1 MANTGSFIA
10 WGLLF
15 SLGAGVPAASGD
27 LIHGARMA
35 GSAFRELAYPGAE
48 VLRDFQ
54 SVVNQVPVST
64 ALFST
69 RAPVTA
75 VRAYYSARLAGA
87 GWIREAGAEKAER
100 NEVLVDAGGG
110 YMVATRDDRTL
121 RVHLLPAGKAGGT
134 FIYLQLKA
142 KQTDQRGSL
151 PAEAVARRIHP
162 IPLFP
167 GVPAA
172 FYLEDGQDSGRA
184 LAMYSTMADPA
195 AVSAFY
201 EKKLLQVG
209 WRLEF
214 SYPTVETGKR
224 EGRVMVY
231 ESGESQCLL
240 SVQKE
245 GRNPTTVLLIM
256 GRELKVSRSTGGE
269 NGCQT
274 GAIS

>member
-27 LIHGARMA
+27 LINGARMA

-75 VRAYYSARLAGA
+75 VRAYYSARLEGA

-110 YMVATRDDRTL
+110 YMVATRNDRTL
-121 RVHLLPAGKAGGT
+121 RVHLLPAGKAG
-134 FIYLQLKA
+134 KA
-142 KQTDQRGSL
+142 GGDFYL
-151 PAEAVARRIHP
+151 PAIESETNRPERFSARRGRGKEDPSHP
-162 IPLFP
+162 ALSGGARGFLP
-167 GVPAA
+167 GRRPKFRPDAGHVLYHGRSRRGFIILREKTP
-172 FYLEDGQDSGRA
+172 SG
-184 LAMYSTMADPA
+184 
-195 AVSAFY
+195 
-201 EKKLLQVG
+201 G
-209 WRLEF
+209 
-214 SYPTVETGKR
+214 VEAG
-224 EGRVMVY
+224 VF
-231 ESGESQCLL
+231 L
-240 SVQKE
+240 SH
-245 GRNPTTVLLIM
+245 G
-256 GRELKVSRSTGGE
+256 
-269 NGCQT
+269 
-274 GAIS
+274 